1 MRRCDYCGGKLGLI
15 VHRRWRLRFCKLA
28 CKNAYEFRQRK
39 QIRHRRRRLDTS
51 TSMSVLLGLLHR
63 YHIARERVRYGLLP
77 LNPICNPFE
86 VCFVPVASFAR
97 SCATNGYLPIVGLNI
112 ESLPQLPPNKYLFSS
127 SITKGMRNLFLPLS
141 VACAGILQRASA
153 QLLAPIVES
162 SLLVGD
168 TAVQGIGIRLVRDG
182 QATLCSDNVPA
193 PRQCLGYCPLFPRLH

>member
-39 QIRHRRRRLDTS
+39 QIRHRRRQLDTS

-63 YHIARERVRYGLLP
+63 YHIARERVRYRLLS

-86 VCFVPVASFAR
+86 VCFVPVSSFAR
-97 SCATNGYLPIVGLNI
+97 SGATNGYLPIVVLNI
-112 ESLPQLPPNKYLFSS
+112 ESFPQLPPNKYLFSS
-127 SITKGMRNLFLPLS
+127 SITTGMRNLFLPLS
-141 VACAGILQRASA
+141 GACAGILQRASA
-153 QLLAPIVES
+153 GIAEHFCAPIVES

-168 TAVQGIGIRLVRDG
+168 TAVQG
-182 QATLCSDNVPA
+182 
-193 PRQCLGYCPLFPRLH
+193 